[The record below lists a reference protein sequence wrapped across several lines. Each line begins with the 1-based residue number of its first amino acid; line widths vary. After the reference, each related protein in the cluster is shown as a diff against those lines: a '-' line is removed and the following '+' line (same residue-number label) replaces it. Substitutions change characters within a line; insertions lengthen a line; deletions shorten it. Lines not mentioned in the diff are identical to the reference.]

1 MRQAEVQALFLQH
14 FGEHFP
20 QLRFRGI
27 RRFPDR
33 AHEPYD
39 LALRIS
45 LGDSARELD
54 LLIVALTDGF
64 PQDVERMM
72 QRMKEATP
80 PYSEVQTLTALVAPF
95 MDDAACTMCL
105 SEGIG
110 YFDLAGNAGLQSEG
124 FYFSVQGRDNP
135 YARKRQVDSPFKGK
149 AERVARRLLLEP
161 NRRWN
166 MRALAEAAQVSL
178 GMASMATSA
187 LAEMGVVNK
196 GRNGLEL
203 FDPRAMLESWA
214 QTYDLRR
221 SAFRIYRSHVHIN
234 ELEGRLIAN
243 HEQIAH
249 RYALTLWAGAHRLLE
264 EEHRASRMA
273 LYWLGAPEQLA
284 NRLRLSETAGSTYV
298 FVFQPYDES
307 LLWESRL
314 TSRRLQVV
322 HPVQLYLDLASG
334 DDEELALAQR
344 VREQA
349 LMW

>member
-1 MRQAEVQALFLQH
+1 MRQAEVQALFLQQ

-33 AHEPYD
+33 SYDPYD

-45 LGDSARELD
+45 LGDSSRELD
-54 LLIVALTDGF
+54 LLIVTLTDGF

-72 QRMKEATP
+72 QRIREATP
-80 PYSEVQTLTALVAPF
+80 PYAEVPTLTALVAPF
-95 MDDAACTMCL
+95 VDDAARALCMG
-105 SEGIG
+105 EGIG
-110 YFDLAGNAGLQSEG
+110 FFDLAGNAGLQSNAL
-124 FYFSVQGRDNP
+124 YFSVQGKENP

-161 NRRWN
+161 NRRWS
-166 MRALAEAAQVSL
+166 MRALAEAAHVSL
-178 GMASMATSA
+178 GMASMATSV
-187 LAEMGVVNK
+187 LAEMGMVNK
-196 GRNGLEL
+196 GRNGLGL
-203 FDPRAMLESWA
+203 LDPRAMLESWA

-221 SAFRIYRSHVHIN
+221 SAFRLYRAHVHVN
-234 ELEGRLIAN
+234 ELEARLIAN

-249 RYALTLWAGAHRLLE
+249 RYALTLWAGAHRMLE

-273 LYWLGAPEQLA
+273 VYWMGAPEQLA
-284 NRLRLSETAGSTYV
+284 NRLRLSESAGSTYV

-307 LLWESRL
+307 LFWGSRL
-314 TSRRLQVV
+314 TSRQLQVV

-344 VREQA
+344 VREQL